1 MYTLRRRALFTKFT
15 LGAVASL
22 LPVGHQAASAA
33 EQLTVVG
40 AGGALQDAERKAF
53 FQPFASETGVQLTE
67 DSYSGQMARVRAMV
81 QSRSVTWDVMQVEQ
95 NTLLQGGEEGLFEKL
110 DWSKIGD
117 RQDFLPEAVSDYGV
131 GAFVWSMVLT
141 YDKAKLPTGPRSWSD
156 FWDTASFPGKRGLRA
171 TAKMTLEIALLADGV
186 EPGQIYQV
194 LRTPQGIER
203 AFAKLD
209 HLKPN
214 LLWWTSG
221 AEPIERLASGDLAMS
236 AAFNGRVTAANQG
249 GRDFALLWDGQVYGI
264 DYWAIVK
271 GSPRRDAGERF
282 IAFASRA
289 DTQSR
294 FPEYIP
300 YGVTNRKAAAR
311 IDQRIADNL
320 PTTPRNLA
328 KAVALNTE
336 FWADN
341 GEALEARF
349 ASWRSR

>member
-1 MYTLRRRALFTKFT
+1 MSELRRRALVAN
-15 LGAVASL
+15 LAVGAAASL
-22 LPVGHQAASAA
+22 LPAGRRAALAA
-33 EQLTVVG
+33 EQLTIVG

-53 FQPFASETGVQLTE
+53 FQPFSETGVQLTE

-110 DWSKIGD
+110 DWSKIGE

-131 GAFVWSMVLT
+131 GAFVWSMVLA
-141 YDKAKLPTGPRSWSD
+141 YDRARLPAGPRSWGD
-156 FWDTASFPGKRGLRA
+156 FWDTTSFPGKRGLRA

-186 EPGQIYQV
+186 AAGQIYEV
-194 LRTPQGIER
+194 LRTPQGIEK

-209 HLKPN
+209 RLKPN

-289 DTQSR
+289 DIQSR

-300 YGVTNRKAAAR
+300 YGVTNRKAAAK

-349 ASWRSR
+349 ASWRSQ